1 MAVNNSLQS
10 RSGGKPKFSVA
21 IQTPMYQKLVN
32 DTLGDPDRARRFV
45 AAISSAVAVNPSLQE
60 CDAGTVLT
68 AALLGESL
76 NLSPSPQLGQY
87 YMVPYKDKKRG
98 TVAQFQLGYKGY
110 IQLAERS
117 GQYLD
122 IDAFPVVE
130 GEYRGR
136 DRFTRRPI
144 LEFLEDDGDRE
155 SRPVVG
161 YYAYFELNNGFR
173 KVLYWSKDKMLA
185 HADRYSQ
192 AFHLE
197 AREAQDPRYSRVSY
211 ADFVAG
217 NYPKGD
223 EWKYSSFWYK
233 DFDGM
238 ACKTMLRQLISKW
251 GIMSIDLQKAL
262 ASDEA
267 AIGTDGSKN
276 YLDAPE
282 NAPEALPEANPETGE
297 IIEPSS
303 NTAPELPNGAAG
315 ACVRRHPYAQDQR
328 ERRLFLLP
336 RLQRPQ
342 RPQNPGPPLRLR
354 GGGVRGV
361 LHAGGDTPGA
371 AGVPAVREQV
381 HLEYACYA
389 NAGGSIPPGADHHRL
404 LHRVCRKRQHAFSER
419 RRVSLLRFPSPTH
432 GEGGRHLQPPPGGG
446 AKTLEKSALQGR
458 RRQRSIH
465 K

>member
-1 MAVNNSLQS
+1 MKTQNQTGFTQMAQAKKPTFSMAITAPNTQQMIS
-10 RSGGKPKFSVA
+10 RALKNDKMAARFTSTLIGAVSASEALKACDPGTIIAAGLRGEGMGLIYGHGYYIVPYGSVA
-21 IQTPMYQKLVN
+21 TYLM
-32 DTLGDPDRARRFV
+32 
-45 AAISSAVAVNPSLQE
+45 S
-60 CDAGTVLT
+60 
-68 AALLGESL
+68 
-76 NLSPSPQLGQY
+76 
-87 YMVPYKDKKRG
+87 
-98 TVAQFQLGYKGY
+98 YKGY
-110 IQLAERS
+110 IQLAMS
-117 GQYLD
+117 TGYYAD
-122 IDAFPVVE
+122 IDCVEVRE
-130 GEYRGR
+130 GELEGR
-136 DRFTRRPI
+136 SRRTGKPVI
-144 LEFLEDDGDRE
+144 NLAKYDTDEERE
-155 SRPVVG
+155 SHKVIG

-297 IIEPSS
+297 VIEPSS
-303 NTAPELPNGAAG
+303 NTAPELPDGIFEDATG
-315 ACVRRHPYAQDQR
+315 QQ
-328 ERRLFLLP
+328 
-336 RLQRPQ
+336 
-342 RPQNPGPPLRLR
+342 
-354 GGGVRGV
+354 
-361 LHAGGDTPGA
+361 
-371 AGVPAVREQV
+371 
-381 HLEYACYA
+381 
-389 NAGGSIPPGADHHRL
+389 
-404 LHRVCRKRQHAFSER
+404 
-419 RRVSLLRFPSPTH
+419 
-432 GEGGRHLQPPPGGG
+432 
-446 AKTLEKSALQGR
+446 ALA
-458 RRQRSIH
+458 
-465 K
+465 

>member
-1 MAVNNSLQS
+1 MEKNLIQKQGGQMSAAKAEKKTMQAYIKAMEPAIKKALPSVITPERFTRMVLSALSSTPKLAECSPQS
-10 RSGGKPKFSVA
+10 F
-21 IQTPMYQKLVN
+21 L
-32 DTLGDPDRARRFV
+32 
-45 AAISSAVAVNPSLQE
+45 AAMM
-60 CDAGTVLT
+60 T
-68 AALLGESL
+68 AA
-76 NLSPSPQLGQY
+76 QLGVEPNTALGQAY
-87 YMVPYKDKKRG
+87 LLPYRNHG
-98 TVAQFQLGYKGY
+98 QMECQFQLGYKGY

-297 IIEPSS
+297 VIEPSS
-303 NTAPELPNGAAG
+303 NTAPELPDGIFEDATG
-315 ACVRRHPYAQDQR
+315 QQ
-328 ERRLFLLP
+328 
-336 RLQRPQ
+336 
-342 RPQNPGPPLRLR
+342 
-354 GGGVRGV
+354 
-361 LHAGGDTPGA
+361 
-371 AGVPAVREQV
+371 
-381 HLEYACYA
+381 
-389 NAGGSIPPGADHHRL
+389 
-404 LHRVCRKRQHAFSER
+404 
-419 RRVSLLRFPSPTH
+419 
-432 GEGGRHLQPPPGGG
+432 
-446 AKTLEKSALQGR
+446 ALA
-458 RRQRSIH
+458 
-465 K
+465 

>member
-98 TVAQFQLGYKGY
+98 TVAQFQIGYKGY

-155 SRPVVG
+155 SRP
-161 YYAYFELNNGFR
+161 
-173 KVLYWSKDKMLA
+173 
-185 HADRYSQ
+185 
-192 AFHLE
+192 

-297 IIEPSS
+297 VIEPSS
-303 NTAPELPNGAAG
+303 NTAPELPDGIFEDATG
-315 ACVRRHPYAQDQR
+315 QQ
-328 ERRLFLLP
+328 
-336 RLQRPQ
+336 
-342 RPQNPGPPLRLR
+342 
-354 GGGVRGV
+354 
-361 LHAGGDTPGA
+361 
-371 AGVPAVREQV
+371 
-381 HLEYACYA
+381 
-389 NAGGSIPPGADHHRL
+389 
-404 LHRVCRKRQHAFSER
+404 
-419 RRVSLLRFPSPTH
+419 
-432 GEGGRHLQPPPGGG
+432 
-446 AKTLEKSALQGR
+446 ALA
-458 RRQRSIH
+458 
-465 K
+465 

>member
-267 AIGTDGSKN
+267 AIG
-276 YLDAPE
+276 A
-282 NAPEALPEANPETGE
+282 TGAR
-297 IIEPSS
+297 ITWTHPKTRQRPFRRPTRRPGRSS
-303 NTAPELPNGAAG
+303 NPAAIPRRSCPTASS
-315 ACVRRHPYAQDQR
+315 RMQR
-328 ERRLFLLP
+328 GSRRLHKEASVCP
-336 RLQRPQ
+336 RPTRK
-342 RPQNPGPPLRLR
+342 
-354 GGGVRGV
+354 
-361 LHAGGDTPGA
+361 TPI
-371 AGVPAVREQV
+371 
-381 HLEYACYA
+381 
-389 NAGGSIPPGADHHRL
+389 S
-404 LHRVCRKRQHAFSER
+404 
-419 RRVSLLRFPSPTH
+419 SPTTAT
-432 GEGGRHLQPPPGGG
+432 PATTP
-446 AKTLEKSALQGR
+446 KSWPSAPSTGR
-458 RRQRSIH
+458 RGTGCTSCWWRYSGSSQSTGCP
-465 K
+465 

>member
-76 NLSPSPQLGQY
+76 NLSPSRSSASITWSP
-87 YMVPYKDKKRG
+87 KDKKRG
-98 TVAQFQLGYKGY
+98 TVAQFQLGYKGLHPACRAQRP
-110 IQLAERS
+110 IPGHRRVSRGGGRVQRPGQLHPPPHP
-117 GQYLD
+117 GV
-122 IDAFPVVE
+122 P
-130 GEYRGR
+130 GGR
-136 DRFTRRPI
+136 RRP
-144 LEFLEDDGDRE
+144 E

-238 ACKTMLRQLISKW
+238 ACKTMLRQLISKV
-251 GIMSIDLQKAL
+251 G
-262 ASDEA
+262 
-267 AIGTDGSKN
+267 
-276 YLDAPE
+276 
-282 NAPEALPEANPETGE
+282 
-297 IIEPSS
+297 
-303 NTAPELPNGAAG
+303 
-315 ACVRRHPYAQDQR
+315 H
-328 ERRLFLLP
+328 
-336 RLQRPQ
+336 
-342 RPQNPGPPLRLR
+342 
-354 GGGVRGV
+354 
-361 LHAGGDTPGA
+361 H
-371 AGVPAVREQV
+371 V
-381 HLEYACYA
+381 H
-389 NAGGSIPPGADHHRL
+389 
-404 LHRVCRKRQHAFSER
+404 
-419 RRVSLLRFPSPTH
+419 
-432 GEGGRHLQPPPGGG
+432 
-446 AKTLEKSALQGR
+446 
-458 RRQRSIH
+458 
-465 K
+465 

>member
-87 YMVPYKDKKRG
+87 YMVPY
-98 TVAQFQLGYKGY
+98 
-110 IQLAERS
+110 
-117 GQYLD
+117 
-122 IDAFPVVE
+122 
-130 GEYRGR
+130 
-136 DRFTRRPI
+136 
-144 LEFLEDDGDRE
+144 
-155 SRPVVG
+155 
-161 YYAYFELNNGFR
+161 
-173 KVLYWSKDKMLA
+173 KDKMLA

-297 IIEPSS
+297 VIEPSS
-303 NTAPELPNGAAG
+303 NTAPELPDGIFEDATG
-315 ACVRRHPYAQDQR
+315 QQ
-328 ERRLFLLP
+328 
-336 RLQRPQ
+336 
-342 RPQNPGPPLRLR
+342 
-354 GGGVRGV
+354 
-361 LHAGGDTPGA
+361 
-371 AGVPAVREQV
+371 
-381 HLEYACYA
+381 
-389 NAGGSIPPGADHHRL
+389 
-404 LHRVCRKRQHAFSER
+404 
-419 RRVSLLRFPSPTH
+419 
-432 GEGGRHLQPPPGGG
+432 
-446 AKTLEKSALQGR
+446 ALA
-458 RRQRSIH
+458 
-465 K
+465 

>member
-233 DFDGM
+233 DFDAM
-238 ACKTMLRQLISKW
+238 AYKTMLRQLISKW
-251 GIMSIDLQKAL
+251 GIMSTELQTAMEN
-262 ASDEA
+262 DMA
-267 AIGTDGSKN
+267 AIRDDGT
-276 YLDAPE
+276 PE
-282 NAPEALPEANPETGE
+282 YVDNADLEPQPQPVAEVQATE
-297 IIEPSS
+297 I
-303 NTAPELPNGAAG
+303 TPNDEVDSRDFGLEDDFFAG
-315 ACVRRHPYAQDQR
+315 
-328 ERRLFLLP
+328 
-336 RLQRPQ
+336 
-342 RPQNPGPPLRLR
+342 
-354 GGGVRGV
+354 
-361 LHAGGDTPGA
+361 
-371 AGVPAVREQV
+371 
-381 HLEYACYA
+381 LE
-389 NAGGSIPPGADHHRL
+389 
-404 LHRVCRKRQHAFSER
+404 
-419 RRVSLLRFPSPTH
+419 
-432 GEGGRHLQPPPGGG
+432 PPP
-446 AKTLEKSALQGR
+446 EHR
-458 RRQRSIH
+458 
-465 K
+465 

>member
-1 MAVNNSLQS
+1 
-10 RSGGKPKFSVA
+10 
-21 IQTPMYQKLVN
+21 
-32 DTLGDPDRARRFV
+32 
-45 AAISSAVAVNPSLQE
+45 
-60 CDAGTVLT
+60 
-68 AALLGESL
+68 
-76 NLSPSPQLGQY
+76 
-87 YMVPYKDKKRG
+87 MVPYKDKTRG

-267 AIGTDGSKN
+267 AIGADGSKN

-297 IIEPSS
+297 VIEPSS
-303 NTAPELPNGAAG
+303 NTAPELPDGIFEDATG
-315 ACVRRHPYAQDQR
+315 QQ
-328 ERRLFLLP
+328 
-336 RLQRPQ
+336 
-342 RPQNPGPPLRLR
+342 
-354 GGGVRGV
+354 
-361 LHAGGDTPGA
+361 
-371 AGVPAVREQV
+371 
-381 HLEYACYA
+381 
-389 NAGGSIPPGADHHRL
+389 
-404 LHRVCRKRQHAFSER
+404 
-419 RRVSLLRFPSPTH
+419 
-432 GEGGRHLQPPPGGG
+432 
-446 AKTLEKSALQGR
+446 ALA
-458 RRQRSIH
+458 
-465 K
+465 

>member
-98 TVAQFQLGYKGY
+98 TVAQFQIGYKGY

-130 GEYRGR
+130 GE
-136 DRFTRRPI
+136 
-144 LEFLEDDGDRE
+144 
-155 SRPVVG
+155 
-161 YYAYFELNNGFR
+161 YAYFELNNGFR

-297 IIEPSS
+297 VIEPSS
-303 NTAPELPNGAAG
+303 DTAPELPDGIFEDATG
-315 ACVRRHPYAQDQR
+315 QQ
-328 ERRLFLLP
+328 
-336 RLQRPQ
+336 
-342 RPQNPGPPLRLR
+342 
-354 GGGVRGV
+354 
-361 LHAGGDTPGA
+361 
-371 AGVPAVREQV
+371 
-381 HLEYACYA
+381 
-389 NAGGSIPPGADHHRL
+389 
-404 LHRVCRKRQHAFSER
+404 
-419 RRVSLLRFPSPTH
+419 
-432 GEGGRHLQPPPGGG
+432 
-446 AKTLEKSALQGR
+446 ALA
-458 RRQRSIH
+458 
-465 K
+465 